1 MSDERDERDE
11 REMGHPKRKPPRR
24 KDDRVIL
31 HFDLDCFYAQCVEH
45 QQPALKALPLGIR
58 QKGILATCNYVA
70 RHRGVNKLMTL
81 AEAKRLCPDLVVVE
95 GEDLTPFRN
104 VSKQLYALLR
114 SYSWSGRVER
124 LGLDE
129 MYLDV
134 TDMVAYNVELL
145 NRNCLNQSYFCLSR
159 TDPEQGFEYDATVF
173 SGCVYGDD
181 DDASAAQGPH
191 GDVVDN
197 ALYIRLLLA
206 SHLARYL
213 RLKIEEEGYT
223 TACGISTNKLLA
235 KLVGNKNKPRNQTTL
250 LAFRDEIVF
259 SFMDS
264 HGLRKVPGI
273 GSKITH
279 ILEGFVLGKE
289 MDPNIHSMDCSVTAG
304 QVRTHPSIQSPAVLD
319 KLLGGPGS
327 ERGLAGKVFS
337 LLHGVDDTEV
347 KPARDVPTQ
356 LSIEDTYRGL
366 NEASEISREM
376 ALLSASLLRR
386 MYLDLVEDD
395 HATPVQGHT
404 LTQPSMSFVSSRRWL
419 AHPKTLRLTT
429 RPYTSPTDGKP
440 YNWARASRSTPLPSY
455 VFSFTITPERIVE
468 KLVAE
473 ILLPLFHK
481 LNPAPKG
488 WNIGL
493 INVCVTNMA
502 GGNDGGVRD
511 IGAMFRR
518 QDDVLRE
525 FTAYDSATS
534 SSLFAGKEAQ
544 RSPHLNPG
552 DVAGASRFEAED
564 IVADGPNQHEND
576 KDGQGDNGIPESDD
590 DVWDDHSDQSSSQ
603 GGDGMELC
611 PVCGLSLPGFALAAH
626 WRFHSMGE
634 EDGLNS
640 RSIG

>member
-1 MSDERDERDE
+1 MEN
-11 REMGHPKRKPPRR
+11 PKRKPPRR

-114 SYSWSGRVER
+114 SYSWSGKVER

-129 MYLDV
+129 IYLDV

-159 TDPEQGFEYDATVF
+159 ADPEQGFQYDATVF

-181 DDASAAQGPH
+181 GAASAAQGLH
-191 GDVVDN
+191 GDLVDN

-235 KLVGNKNKPRNQTTL
+235 KLVGNKNKPRNQSTL
-250 LAFRDEIVF
+250 LGLRDETVF

-273 GSKITH
+273 GSKITR

-304 QVRTHPSIQSPAVLD
+304 QARAHPSIQSPAVLD

-327 ERGLAGKVFS
+327 ERGLAGKVWS

-356 LSIEDTYRGL
+356 ISIEDTYRGL
-366 NEASEISREM
+366 NEAPEIRREM

-386 MYLDLVEDD
+386 MHLDLIEDD
-395 HATPVQGHT
+395 HATPAQGHAH
-404 LTQPSMSFVSSRRWL
+404 TQSSMSVMVSRRWL
-419 AHPKTLRLTT
+419 ACPKTVRLTT

-440 YNWARASRSTPLPSY
+440 YDWARASRSAPLPSY
-455 VFSFTITPERIVE
+455 VFSFTITSEQIVE

-473 ILLPLFHK
+473 ILLPLFYK
-481 LNPAPKG
+481 LNPSPKG

-502 GGNDGGVRD
+502 GGDGGGVRD

-525 FTAYDSATS
+525 FTAYDSTAS
-534 SSLFAGKEAQ
+534 PSPFAGAQ
-544 RSPHLNPG
+544 AERKTPLTSES
-552 DVAGASRFEAED
+552 VSGA
-564 IVADGPNQHEND
+564 
-576 KDGQGDNGIPESDD
+576 
-590 DVWDDHSDQSSSQ
+590 SSQ
-603 GGDGMELC
+603 GDDMELC
-611 PVCGLSLPGFALAAH
+611 PLCELYLPRFALAAH
-626 WRFHSMGE
+626 ERFHTME
-634 EDGLNS
+634 EDGS
-640 RSIG
+640 